1 LSARCAGAGLVAIAA
16 AAGLAACA
24 GRTPGFPVCVPAEL
38 QPLPEASC
46 ELDEEVADFRRDT
59 VLTLWGYV
67 GSRPSRFPV
76 VVELDAR
83 ARIAS
88 VCLEEGASLGWRA
101 REQLERAARTLR
113 AMPPGPACLAGRRL
127 ELAEDF
133 ADATRGSGRA
143 RRQPQVQEL
152 CAPGQQVCVGWRD
165 PVCALR
171 KDGSRKTYSDACQ
184 ACRDPD
190 VTGYDEGTCW

>member
-1 LSARCAGAGLVAIAA
+1 LSLRRAHACLVAVAA
-16 AAGLAACA
+16 SALACA
-24 GRTPGFPVCVPAEL
+24 GRPPDHLVCRQPEL
-38 QPLPEASC
+38 HPPPDAAC
-46 ELDEEVADFRRDT
+46 ELDEEVVDFRRDT

-83 ARIAS
+83 ARIES
-88 VCLEEGASLGWRA
+88 VCLEEGASLGRRA
-101 REQLERAARTLR
+101 RDELERATRTLR

-127 ELAEDF
+127 ELGEDF
-133 ADATRGSGRA
+133 ADATRDSRRGR
-143 RRQPQVQEL
+143 RRPQVQEL
-152 CAPGQQVCVGWRD
+152 CALGQQSCVGWRE

-171 KDGSRKTYSDACQ
+171 TDGSRKTYPDACE
-184 ACRDPD
+184 ACRDPS